1 MPIKWD
7 ISHSVNVKEI
17 DEQHQHF
24 IRILNHLYEAVSH
37 ATDQKELKVIL
48 DELVT
53 YTDLHFKT
61 EEKYFD
67 KFHYENSA
75 EHKDEH
81 AKLREKVADFYKKY
95 EEGKAEISVE
105 LLDFLE
111 DWLVEHLDVQDKK
124 YIDCFNKNGLY

>member
-24 IRILNHLYEAVSH
+24 IRILNKLYESVSRG
-37 ATDQKELKVIL
+37 TEQKDLKVIL
-48 DELVT
+48 DELVA
-53 YTDLHFKT
+53 YTDLHFQT

-67 KFHYENSA
+67 KFHYENSTEHKA
-75 EHKDEH
+75 EHT
-81 AKLREKVADFYKKY
+81 KLRGQVGDFYKKF

-111 DWLVEHLDVQDKK
+111 DWLVDHLDGQDKK
-124 YIDCFNKNGLY
+124 YVECFNKNGLY